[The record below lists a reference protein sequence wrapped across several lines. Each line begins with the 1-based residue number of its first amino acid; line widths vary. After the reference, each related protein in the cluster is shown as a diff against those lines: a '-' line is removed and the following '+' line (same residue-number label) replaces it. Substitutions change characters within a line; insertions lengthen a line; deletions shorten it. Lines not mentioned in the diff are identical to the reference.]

1 MEIPKPAFIG
11 NKHHKSLIDS
21 VELALCFERGRK
33 VYNVRVLRICVF
45 LFLKARSSD
54 PRFMHC
60 RLSDSKPCRRSEAPE
75 PRVQA
80 GCRQRRCWSSCTLS
94 SPRVNESPFTFTFVA
109 EIFPASF
116 ESSFDPVMQCSAFK
130 STVYRRTWVLIW
142 TSFFL
147 SVLAR
152 QRAPACKRMMEL
164 VNNSALDMSCCPQV
178 GRAGFPLRYVPRYAS
193 PKEVDA
199 GCAHGFP
206 YL

>member
-1 MEIPKPAFIG
+1 M
-11 NKHHKSLIDS
+11 
-21 VELALCFERGRK
+21 FEFC
-33 VYNVRVLRICVF
+33 VLVF
-45 LFLKARSSD
+45 FWFVKARSSD
-54 PRFMHC
+54 PRFMRC
-60 RLSDSKPCRRSEAPE
+60 ILPDSKPCRRSEAPE
-75 PRVQA
+75 RRVQA
-80 GCRQRRCWSSCTLS
+80 KTLLIILYSLLSPRQRVSVYLYICGRDISC
-94 SPRVNESPFTFTFVA
+94 
-109 EIFPASF
+109 IFWKLIR
-116 ESSFDPVMQCSAFK
+116 PVMQCSAFK

-199 GCAHGFP
+199 GCAHGCP